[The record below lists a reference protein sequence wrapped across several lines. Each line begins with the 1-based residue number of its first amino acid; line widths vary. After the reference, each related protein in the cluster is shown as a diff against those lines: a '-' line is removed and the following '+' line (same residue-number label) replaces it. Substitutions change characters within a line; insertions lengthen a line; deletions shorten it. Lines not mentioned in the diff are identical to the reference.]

1 MEKLLINNQ
10 EVLPGKRVRF
20 LKKTSFKEYFSVR
33 QMKPQS
39 NKITKKKNSTLTEN
53 KEIGKL
59 APFPKIVIENVTTGE
74 TVENPLNSSDKYEY
88 EEGEIPMDS
97 SIESEIETPTTSNR

>member
-10 EVLPGKRVRF
+10 EVLPCKRVRF

-33 QMKPQS
+33 QIKPQS
-39 NKITKKKNSTLTEN
+39 DKLIKKRNSTLTEN
-53 KEIGKL
+53 KGIGKL
-59 APFPKIVIENVTTGE
+59 LPFPKIVIENVITGE
-74 TVENPLNSSDKYEY
+74 TVEKPINSPVKYEY